1 MSFLTKISAA
11 ALAAV
16 TATAVY
22 AADVGDVLP
31 QDNATFTKWAEAE
44 GWTVFVDESRGTC
57 LIERVDAAGNVVQMG
72 LTSCH
77 EFGYLGVFTKA
88 DVKPKNNTVHLSL
101 DGKQYYGDADAQ
113 KKRLADGYKGGY
125 ILANNPDFVTD
136 VMKKYVMTVYPEDA
150 NTFDVSLDGTFKAIE
165 AARKCNEEQGS

>member
-1 MSFLTKISAA
+1 MSLKTLVSAA
-11 ALAAV
+11 ALATLAA
-16 TATAVY
+16 TATF

-31 QDNATFTKWAEAE
+31 KDNAEFTKWGEAE
-44 GWTVFVDESRGTC
+44 GWNVFIDQSRGTC

-72 LTSCH
+72 LTSSH

-113 KKRLADGYKGGY
+113 KKKLAEGYKGGY
-125 ILANNPDFVTD
+125 ILANNPNFVND

-150 NTFDVSLDGTFKAIE
+150 NTFDVSLKGTFKAIE
-165 AARKCNEEQGS
+165 AARKCNAEQGS

>member
-1 MSFLTKISAA
+1 MSLRKL
-11 ALAAV
+11 LAA
-16 TATAVY
+16 TTLATLAATASY
-22 AADVGDVLP
+22 AVNAGDVLP
-31 QDNATFTKWAEAE
+31 KDNATFTKWGEVE
-44 GWTVFVDESRGTC
+44 GWTVFIDESRGTC
-57 LIERVDAAGNVVQMG
+57 LIERVDANGNVVQMG
-72 LTSCH
+72 LTSNH
-77 EFGYLGVFTKA
+77 KFGYLGVFTKA

-125 ILANNPDFVTD
+125 ILANNPNFVED

-165 AARKCNEEQGS
+165 AARKCNEEQSS